1 MIKINRKLGIL
12 FLFTGLPG
20 TGKTTLANK
29 IIKKINKK
37 FGPTL
42 LINGDD
48 VRNIFNLKK
57 YSQRERKKVDKIYI
71 NLIKFIIKQKRNLLF
86 TTIYLPNRDLKKDP
100 ILKKSIRIHMAANYL
115 TRYKFKKNIYK
126 LRKNVPGKNFKANK
140 VEKAHIFLNNDISKN
155 INSLE
160 KEFWKKLNEKFIS

>member
-1 MIKINRKLGIL
+1 MIKTNQKIGIL

-20 TGKTTLANK
+20 TGKTTLAKRVLGK
-29 IIKKINKK
+29 ICKK

-57 YSQRERKKVDKIYI
+57 YSTKERKKLDKIYG
-71 NLIKFIIKQKRNLLF
+71 NLIKFIVSQKINLIF
-86 TTIYLPNRDLKKDP
+86 TTISLSNKYIKKDKF
-100 ILKKSIRIHMAANYL
+100 LKKSIRIHIEANYL

-126 LRKNVPGKNFKANK
+126 LKKNVPGINFKVNRPKK
-140 VEKAHIFLNNDISKN
+140 VHISLNNDVNKN
-155 INSLE
+155 LNFLE
-160 KEFWKKLNEKFIS
+160 KEFWKKLNKISIS